1 MESAGAYPIHRTQR
15 EAIVVTLEQIAI
27 LIGSALLG
35 LFILAGYL
43 APTGILLGKWI
54 KARGWQPEYTES
66 TRVSLLSIWE
76 SWRTAFSYMFVF
88 QTMTMTLAWT
98 LDKVTPSHSYWQ
110 ISKIAAVN
118 LGLAA
123 PFALVLSYAILEG
136 ANGTMVSWDFYQ
148 ELKRREK
155 ARREAE
161 IEERIGAEVQE
172 RLATEIAVR
181 REAEIEERVEAE
193 GEARVKSELERLR
206 NGNVE

>member
-1 MESAGAYPIHRTQR
+1 MWAGIALLAMFVLVGYLVP
-15 EAIVVTLEQIAI
+15 AAI
-27 LIGSALLG
+27 L
-35 LFILAGYL
+35 F
-43 APTGILLGKWI
+43 GKWI
-54 KARGWQPEYTES
+54 AGKGWKSEDAE
-66 TRVSLLSIWE
+66 RVSLLSIRE
-76 SWRTAFSYMFVF
+76 GWRTAFSYLFVL
-88 QTMTMTLAWT
+88 QTMTMTLVWT
-98 LDKVTPSHSYWQ
+98 LGEISASHTYAQMSR
-110 ISKIAAVN
+110 IAAVN

-161 IEERIGAEVQE
+161 IEERIEAEVQE

-193 GEARVKSELERLR
+193 VEARVKSELERLR
-206 NGNVE
+206 SGNVE